1 MHDEDPMDLIE
12 YIKGSLEYLL
22 QSKQEISKKSPKRMD
37 FSESFH
43 EKHNIEY
50 EQLIQN
56 LEAEIRNH
64 IRIEHQLKIHIDD
77 IESKI
82 EDKESNEMKYK
93 NTIEV
98 T

>member
-1 MHDEDPMDLIE
+1 
-12 YIKGSLEYLL
+12 
-22 QSKQEISKKSPKRMD
+22 MD